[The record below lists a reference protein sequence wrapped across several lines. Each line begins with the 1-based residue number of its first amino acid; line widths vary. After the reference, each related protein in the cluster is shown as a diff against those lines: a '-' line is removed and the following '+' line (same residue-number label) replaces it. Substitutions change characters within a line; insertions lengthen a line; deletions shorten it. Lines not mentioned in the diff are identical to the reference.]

1 MRASPS
7 ISMRVPA
14 SRRRM
19 AMATLSSG
27 AGRRQTADS
36 GSGVDISF
44 NKLLATSAQ
53 SCKNTACRPN
63 PDQPPLPRP
72 ATAAAMAPT
81 RARWL
86 IILVLF
92 LVSTIN
98 YADRATLSIVGTDLS
113 RDLRLDAVTLGFLL
127 SAFSW
132 SYVALQIPGGWLLDR
147 LGLAARLPVEPAR
160 LVGVHDGPGR
170 RRAGSAPAAP
180 RSPPCS
186 GSGSGS
192 APPRRRRSRPT
203 AASSRSGSRPR
214 SAAWP
219 RRSSTPPSIFP
230 RSSSTRSWARSR
242 TPSAG
247 PGCSC

>member
-1 MRASPS
+1 
-7 ISMRVPA
+7 
-14 SRRRM
+14 
-19 AMATLSSG
+19 MATLSSG

-36 GSGVDISF
+36 GTAWRGHLSQQTTRNFGAIVQKHRVQSPPGSPAAPASGPR
-44 NKLLATSAQ
+44 
-53 SCKNTACRPN
+53 RPT
-63 PDQPPLPRP
+63 Q
-72 ATAAAMAPT
+72 PT

-92 LVSTIN
+92 IVTTIN

-113 RDLRLDAVTLGFLL
+113 RDLRLDSVTLGYLL

-132 SYVALQIPGGWLLDR
+132 SYVALQLPGGWLLDR
-147 LGLAARLPVEPAR
+147 ARLAARLPVEPPR
-160 LVGVHDGPGR
+160 LVGVHDRPGR
-170 RRAGSAPAAP
+170 RRPARRAAASRSP
-180 RSPPCS
+180 RSS

-192 APPRRRRSRPT
+192 APPKRRRSPPT
-203 AASSRSGSRPR
+203 AASSRSGFRPP
-214 SAAWP
+214 SAASP

-230 RSSSTRSWARSR
+230 RSSSIRSWARSR